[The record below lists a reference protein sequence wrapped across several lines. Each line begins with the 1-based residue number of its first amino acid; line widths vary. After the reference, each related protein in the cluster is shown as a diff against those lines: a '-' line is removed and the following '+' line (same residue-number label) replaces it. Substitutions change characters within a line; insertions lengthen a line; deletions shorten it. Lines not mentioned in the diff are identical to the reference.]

1 MCSILASD
9 GEVAMVQLIDNKVRR
24 TFAFWLTI
32 TFPSLGI
39 GSLHVNNGATL
50 AVDTH
55 SFGKDTRA
63 LAEPDIKGIET
74 SQLVA
79 FNLGGP

>member
-1 MCSILASD
+1 
-9 GEVAMVQLIDNKVRR
+9 MVQLIDNKISR
-24 TFAFWLTI
+24 TFAFWLKI
-32 TFPSLGI
+32 TFPSFGI
-39 GSLHVNNGATL
+39 GSLHVDNGATL

-55 SFGKDTRA
+55 GFGKDTRA